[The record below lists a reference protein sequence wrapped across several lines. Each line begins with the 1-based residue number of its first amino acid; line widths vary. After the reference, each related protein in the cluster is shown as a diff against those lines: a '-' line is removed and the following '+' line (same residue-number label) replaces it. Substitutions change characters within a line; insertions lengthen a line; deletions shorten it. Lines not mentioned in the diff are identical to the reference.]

1 VPFRLVALDIDGTLL
16 DPSGVVRPRVARAV
30 GEVVARGAIVALAT
44 GRRLQSA
51 ERIARQLGI
60 SLLILT
66 DGTVVY
72 DLGARRVLHEE
83 VFEARILRRA
93 IDLVHA
99 AGVPPILFESP
110 GAAGRVLVGP
120 GERDNPETVAYLS
133 ERPEVCRVALAEL
146 SAVERVVGILGM
158 GAQAAIERLADLVA
172 REAELAWALWRPSM
186 VAYVRHTVTLAPANT
201 SKGHALRWLTAYLG
215 LATEQV
221 LAVGDHLNDVSLLEA
236 AGLGVAMGNAIPSVL
251 AVAQEIVADNANDGV
266 AEALERWVLAE
277 KSEHRTQNTEGR
289 R

>member
-1 VPFRLVALDIDGTLL
+1 VPFRLIALDVDGTLL
-16 DPSGVVRPRVARAV
+16 DPSGVVSPRVARAV
-30 GEVVARGAIVALAT
+30 AAAMAEGCVVALAT

-72 DLGARRVLHEE
+72 DLGAGQVLHEE
-83 VFEARILRRA
+83 AFAARVLRRA

-99 AGVPPILFESP
+99 ADIPPILFESP

-120 GERDNPETVAYLS
+120 PERDNPETLAYLG
-133 ERPEVCRVALAEL
+133 ERPEVSRVALEEL
-146 SAVERVVGILGM
+146 RAAERVVGILGM
-158 GAQAAIERLADLVA
+158 GAQIAMERLASLVA
-172 REAELAWALWRPSM
+172 REAELAWAHWHPSA

-201 SKGHALRWLTAYLG
+201 SKGHALSWLTSHLG
-215 LATEQV
+215 LAKEQV

-251 AVAQEIVADNANDGV
+251 AVAHEVVADNAHDGV
-266 AEALERWVLAE
+266 AEALEQWVLGE
-277 KSEHRTQNTEGR
+277 NPESRM
-289 R
+289 